1 MTLLVSL
8 LIRPPSQP
16 SFFFLPHPG
25 LTLVAVV
32 YRLIMIQ
39 NSEGLLLFVV
49 FFPDLRRFVAACR
62 RWSVHL
68 VKVGHGSQDL
78 SSKYDVISLMA
89 ININTLSVA
98 DGLEANVMEPANR
111 GTKRDSSGK
120 VRWQV
125 RGGEEMF
132 VQPDAK
138 LLSGHVGLAFLEI
151 ILPHPL
157 RSFLVQLF
165 IFVDH
170 HSIVLA
176 LSSLI

>member
-1 MTLLVSL
+1 M
-8 LIRPPSQP
+8 R
-16 SFFFLPHPG
+16 
-25 LTLVAVV
+25 
-32 YRLIMIQ
+32 
-39 NSEGLLLFVV
+39 
-49 FFPDLRRFVAACR
+49 
-62 RWSVHL
+62 L

-89 ININTLSVA
+89 ININTISVA

-138 LLSGHVGLAFLEI
+138 
-151 ILPHPL
+151 
-157 RSFLVQLF
+157 
-165 IFVDH
+165 
-170 HSIVLA
+170 
-176 LSSLI
+176 